1 MDILYR
7 RGETNQSDGLSRRP
21 DLQQLTGVDNDELA
35 ELIKSTQ
42 QWEAQSS
49 SKQLTRVMH
58 ITKEL
63 QCSSI
68 TMLDTDSS
76 LID

>member
-49 SKQLTRVMH
+49 SKQLTQVMH

-63 QCSSI
+63 QCSAI